1 MASLLLPYS
10 GVASHF
16 RRQPAICR
24 RRRLET
30 LYYNAMHLNCLFR
43 SVLVAG
49 IALAAAEAHAQ
60 GTFTLSI
67 QNCEAQTAIPGAG
80 GQSYFD
86 VSFSGGGT
94 FTNVNKN
101 LWAVD
106 AFNNPLTTGVDSP
119 FSSLTVDSASTL
131 KLGSGQK
138 YESGSSYRL
147 LIDWTVAGN
156 ATPDSDGNG
165 IYFNL
170 FVRQPD
176 GAAANAGA
184 TDVLNI
190 QPPVVPEPSAAVLWV
205 AGGLVYCLRRRV

>member
-1 MASLLLPYS
+1 MAPKILK
-10 GVASHF
+10 
-16 RRQPAICR
+16 I
-24 RRRLET
+24 
-30 LYYNAMHLNCLFR
+30 MHLNYLFR
-43 SVLVAG
+43 SALVAG
-49 IALAAAEAHAQ
+49 LALIAVEVHAQ

-67 QNCEAQTAIPGAG
+67 QNSDAQNTITGAS

-106 AFNNPLTTGVDSP
+106 AFNNPLMTGVDSP
-119 FSSLTVDSASTL
+119 FSSLTVDAASTL
-131 KLGSGQK
+131 KLGSGQE
-138 YESGSSYRL
+138 YESGSTYRL
-147 LIDWTVAGN
+147 LIDWTVAAN
-156 ATPDSDGNG
+156 ASPDPDGNG

-170 FVRQPD
+170 FVKQPD

-190 QPPVVPEPSAAVLWV
+190 QPQVVPEPSAAVLWV
-205 AGGLVYCLRRRV
+205 AGGLAFYLRRRF

>member
-1 MASLLLPYS
+1 MTPK
-10 GVASHF
+10 
-16 RRQPAICR
+16 IIN
-24 RRRLET
+24 T
-30 LYYNAMHLNCLFR
+30 MHLNCLLR
-43 SVLVAG
+43 PLLVA
-49 IALAAAEAHAQ
+49 ALALATVEARAQ
-60 GTFTLSI
+60 GTFTVSI
-67 QNCEAQTAIPGAG
+67 QNSEAQNAIPGTG
-80 GQSYFD
+80 GQSYFN

-106 AFNNPLTTGVDSP
+106 SSNNPLTTGVDSP
-119 FSSLTVDSASTL
+119 FNSLTVDSASTL

-138 YESGSSYRL
+138 YESGNTYRL
-147 LIDWTVAGN
+147 LIDWTVASN
-156 ATPDSDGNG
+156 ATLDPDGNG

-170 FVRQPD
+170 FVKQPN

-205 AGGLVYCLRRRV
+205 AGGLVFYLRRRVRAPAIDWAQS